1 MYREKPNPHAGLQQ
15 RLDLAK
21 KQKWSQLPKAWHC
34 LHILFFLLLLSFG
47 LKHFFE

>member
-15 RLDLAK
+15 RLNLAK

-34 LHILFFLLLLSFG
+34 LHILFFYIITVFWFKG
-47 LKHFFE
+47 LF